1 MSIITSVY
9 TQFNLFVFFSSFLV
23 IHSQVAQQNHAAVYN
38 KLKLMA
44 TVHQTQPTIQ
54 LLLST
59 SDFVGALDLISTTQ
73 EVVQQELMSIHCF
86 RYLSS
91 QLKEMENLI
100 EKMLST
106 EFERL
111 TTAELNRPLQE
122 NVLVTEEDRLTAVIS
137 GMLRQRRY
145 NFIELFKGNSNKKSL
160 LCSISIYIYLHYRRS
175 INSYESLNEASHC
188 GSVSDK

>member
-1 MSIITSVY
+1 M
-9 TQFNLFVFFSSFLV
+9 LKCKM
-23 IHSQVAQQNHAAVYN
+23 ARQNHAAVHH

-73 EVVQQELMSIHCF
+73 DVIHQELMNIHCF

-91 QLKEMENLI
+91 QLTEMQNLI
-100 EKMLST
+100 EKMLLT

-111 TTAELNRPLQE
+111 TTGELNRPLKDE
-122 NVLVTEEDRLTAVIS
+122 ILVVEEDHLTAVLY
-137 GMLRQRRY
+137 GMLRQRRLV
-145 NFIELFKGNSNKKSL
+145 FIELFKGLYWSFVFS
-160 LCSISIYIYLHYRRS
+160 YL
-175 INSYESLNEASHC
+175 IAFLFA
-188 GSVSDK
+188 VSRIPDDRCNQST

>member
-1 MSIITSVY
+1 M
-9 TQFNLFVFFSSFLV
+9 
-23 IHSQVAQQNHAAVYN
+23 ARQNHAAVHH

-73 EVVQQELMSIHCF
+73 DVIHQELMNIHCF

-91 QLKEMENLI
+91 QLTEMQNLI
-100 EKMLST
+100 EKMLLT

-111 TTAELNRPLQE
+111 TTGELNRPLKDE
-122 NVLVTEEDRLTAVIS
+122 ILVVEEDRLTAVLY
-137 GMLRQRRY
+137 GMLRQRRLV
-145 NFIELFKGNSNKKSL
+145 FIELFKGLYWSFVFS
-160 LCSISIYIYLHYRRS
+160 YL
-175 INSYESLNEASHC
+175 IAFLFA
-188 GSVSDK
+188 VSRIPDDRCNQST

>member
-1 MSIITSVY
+1 MARQNYTMVY
-9 TQFNLFVFFSSFLV
+9 R
-23 IHSQVAQQNHAAVYN
+23 

-100 EKMLST
+100 EKMLSN

-111 TTAELNRPLQE
+111 TTAN
-122 NVLVTEEDRLTAVIS
+122 
-137 GMLRQRRY
+137 
-145 NFIELFKGNSNKKSL
+145 
-160 LCSISIYIYLHYRRS
+160 
-175 INSYESLNEASHC
+175 
-188 GSVSDK
+188 

>member
-1 MSIITSVY
+1 
-9 TQFNLFVFFSSFLV
+9 
-23 IHSQVAQQNHAAVYN
+23 
-38 KLKLMA
+38 MA

-73 EVVQQELMSIHCF
+73 DVIHQELMNIHCF

-91 QLKEMENLI
+91 QLTEMENLI
-100 EKMLST
+100 EKMLLT

-122 NVLVTEEDRLTAVIS
+122 AVLVTEEDRVTAVLY
-137 GMLRQRRY
+137 GMLRQKRY
-145 NFIELFKGNSNKKSL
+145 NFIELFKG
-160 LCSISIYIYLHYRRS
+160 
-175 INSYESLNEASHC
+175 
-188 GSVSDK
+188 

>member
-1 MSIITSVY
+1 MVY
-9 TQFNLFVFFSSFLV
+9 R
-23 IHSQVAQQNHAAVYN
+23 

-73 EVVQQELMSIHCF
+73 EVVQQELMSVHCF

-100 EKMLST
+100 EKMLSN

-111 TTAELNRPLQE
+111 TTAELNRPLKE
-122 NVLVTEEDRLTAVIS
+122 DVLVTEEDRLTAVLY
-137 GMLRQRRY
+137 GMLRQRRF
-145 NFIELFKGNSNKKSL
+145 NFIELFKGKFF
-160 LCSISIYIYLHYRRS
+160 IYLLSKY
-175 INSYESLNEASHC
+175 
-188 GSVSDK
+188 

>member
-1 MSIITSVY
+1 MAVLQCVGARRNY
-9 TQFNLFVFFSSFLV
+9 
-23 IHSQVAQQNHAAVYN
+23 AAVHR

-59 SDFVGALDLISTTQ
+59 SDFVGALDLIGTTQ
-73 EVVQQELMSIHCF
+73 EVVHQELMSVHCF

-91 QLKEMENLI
+91 QLAEMENLI

-111 TTAELNRPLQE
+111 TTAELNRPLSTAPSDDPAAQP
-122 NVLVTEEDRLTAVIS
+122 LITEEDRLTAVLY

-145 NFIELFKGNSNKKSL
+145 NFIELFKG
-160 LCSISIYIYLHYRRS
+160 
-175 INSYESLNEASHC
+175 SYPYPFIR
-188 GSVSDK
+188 

>member
-1 MSIITSVY
+1 MLTPSY
-9 TQFNLFVFFSSFLV
+9 FLLNTV
-23 IHSQVAQQNHAAVYN
+23 LRCKIALQNHAAVYR

-73 EVVQQELMSIHCF
+73 EVVHQELMSIHCF

-91 QLKEMENLI
+91 QLSEMENLI
-100 EKMLST
+100 EKMLLT

-111 TTAELNRPLQE
+111 TTAELNRPLKE
-122 NVLVTEEDRLTAVIS
+122 AVLVVEEDRLIAVLY
-137 GMLRQRRY
+137 GMLRLRRY
-145 NFIELFKGNSNKKSL
+145 NFVELFKG
-160 LCSISIYIYLHYRRS
+160 
-175 INSYESLNEASHC
+175 
-188 GSVSDK
+188 

>member
-1 MSIITSVY
+1 MARQNYTMVY
-9 TQFNLFVFFSSFLV
+9 R
-23 IHSQVAQQNHAAVYN
+23 

-100 EKMLST
+100 EKMLSN

-111 TTAELNRPLQE
+111 TTAELNRPLNE
-122 NVLVTEEDRLTAVIS
+122 DVLVTEEDRLVAVLY

-145 NFIELFKGNSNKKSL
+145 NFIELFKGLFIFLFK
-160 LCSISIYIYLHYRRS
+160 IP
-175 INSYESLNEASHC
+175 LNELI
-188 GSVSDK
+188 KRFE